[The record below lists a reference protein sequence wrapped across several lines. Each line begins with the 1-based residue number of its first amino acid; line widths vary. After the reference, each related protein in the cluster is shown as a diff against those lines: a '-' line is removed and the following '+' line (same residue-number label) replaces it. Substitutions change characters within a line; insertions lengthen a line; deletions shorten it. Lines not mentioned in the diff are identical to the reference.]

1 MPVNSDVRAHMTIR
15 TLLPA
20 AFAVLAGCASS
31 YEPPSG
37 SAHVSTVFV
46 VGNGGYV
53 QGGFDSISLNLLR
66 TDCKIDKH
74 LQPVKFREDR
84 AVSIAAGDPIILQLG
99 HGQIR
104 PNVPVGRSSL
114 LACSDAL
121 AFTPERGKEYRAVLD
136 LPSLQAGVCAA
147 TLLERAVEEQR
158 WRTKDVP
165 RMCTSNR

>member
-1 MPVNSDVRAHMTIR
+1 MTTK

-20 AFAVLAGCASS
+20 AFAALVGCATL

-37 SAHVSTVFV
+37 SADMSTVVV

-74 LQPVKFREDR
+74 FQPVKFREER
-84 AVSIAAGDPIILQLG
+84 AVSFAAGDSIILQLG
-99 HGQIR
+99 HGQVR
-104 PNVPVGRSSL
+104 ANVPVGRSPL

-121 AFTPERGKEYRAVLD
+121 AFTPERGREYRAALD
-136 LPSLQAGVCAA
+136 LRSLQAGVCAA
-147 TLLERAVEEQR
+147 TLLERPEGERR
-158 WRTKDVP
+158 WRTKGVS
-165 RMCTSNR
+165 RVCTSNR